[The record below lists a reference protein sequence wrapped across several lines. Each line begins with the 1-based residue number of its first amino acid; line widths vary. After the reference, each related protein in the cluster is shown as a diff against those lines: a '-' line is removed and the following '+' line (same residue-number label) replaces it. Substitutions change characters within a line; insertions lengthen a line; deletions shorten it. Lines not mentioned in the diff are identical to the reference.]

1 MRVPEHKFML
11 DLPLAPNPE
20 RIDIEDPIL
29 MIGSCFTENIGH
41 HLMNLK
47 FNVLQNPNGILFD
60 PLSVASSL
68 VAYTKKDHYRDL
80 ELFEQNG
87 IWSSWLHHGRF
98 SGVDKENVHDQ
109 IRNSQNKAFEFLSN
123 AKWLII
129 TLGTSFHYRILEN
142 NLAVANCH
150 KVPASTFRKHL
161 LSIEEINTALD
172 NCLHQ
177 VFHYNKEIRVIFT
190 VSPVRHIKDGIIEN
204 NRSKARLLEVVHH
217 LVNKFDRLYYFP
229 AYELVIDILRD
240 YRFYAE
246 DMVHP
251 SSQATSFVTDKF
263 FSSFINERTNIFA
276 EQVQQILSAANH
288 RAIHPTSEQH
298 QQFLIANLEKI
309 KTLKV
314 LYPSLDLS
322 SEENYFR
329 ESILT

>member
-1 MRVPEHKFML
+1 MRIPEHKFML
-11 DLPLAPNPE
+11 DLHLSPNPE

-29 MIGSCFTENIGH
+29 MIGSCFTEHIGH
-41 HLMNLK
+41 HLQDLK

-60 PLSVASSL
+60 PVSVANAL
-68 VAYTKKDHYRDL
+68 VAYTKRDHYRDL
-80 ELFEQNG
+80 VLFQQDG

-98 SGVDKENVHDQ
+98 SGLNKEEVHQQ
-109 IRNSQNKAFEFLSN
+109 IQNSQHQAFEFLSQ

-129 TLGTSFHYRILEN
+129 TLGTAFHYRLQDD

-150 KVPASTFRKHL
+150 KVPASKFRKHL

-177 VFHYNKEIRVIFT
+177 VFHFNKDLRVIFT
-190 VSPVRHIKDGIIEN
+190 VSPVRHIKDGITEN
-204 NRSKARLLEVVHH
+204 NRSKARLVEVVHH

-229 AYELVIDILRD
+229 AYELVIDVLRD

-251 SSQATSFVTDKF
+251 SNQATKFVTDKF
-263 FSSFINERTNIFA
+263 FSSFINERTNKLA

-288 RAIHPTSEQH
+288 RVMHSGSEKH
-298 QQFLIANLEKI
+298 QQFLKANLEKI
-309 KTLKV
+309 ETLKQM
-314 LYPSLDLS
+314 YPTLDLG

-329 ESILT
+329 ESLI

>member
-11 DLPLAPNPE
+11 DLHLSPNPE

-29 MIGSCFTENIGH
+29 MIGSCFTEHIGH
-41 HLMNLK
+41 QLQDLK

-60 PLSVASSL
+60 PVSVASSL
-68 VAYTKKDHYRDL
+68 VAYTKKDYYRDL
-80 ELFEQNG
+80 ELFEQDG

-98 SGVDKENVHDQ
+98 SGVDKSEVHQQ
-109 IRNSQNKAFEFLSN
+109 IQESQNRAFEFLSG

-129 TLGTSFHYRILEN
+129 TLGTAFHYWLQEN

-150 KVPASTFRKHL
+150 KVPASKFRKHL

-177 VFHYNKEIRVIFT
+177 VFHFNKDIRVIFT

-204 NRSKARLLEVVHH
+204 NRSKARLIEVVHH

-229 AYELVIDILRD
+229 AYELIIDILRD

-251 SSQATSFVTDKF
+251 NNQATKFVTDKF
-263 FSSFINERTNIFA
+263 FASFINERTNKLA
-276 EQVQQILSAANH
+276 EQIQQILSATNH
-288 RAIHPTSEQH
+288 RPIHSTSDKH
-298 QQFLIANLEKI
+298 QQFLKANLEKI
-309 KTLKV
+309 KILKEM
-314 LYPSLDLS
+314 YPSLDLG
-322 SEENYFR
+322 SEENYFS
-329 ESILT
+329 ESLIG